1 MIVAV
6 RVDITVLLVTV
17 KFAVRD
23 PAGTVTVLG
32 TVATNVLLLE
42 RVTDI
47 PFDGAGPFSVTVP
60 VEGLPPLTVGGLR
73 PTDERLGAET
83 VNH

>member
-6 RVDITVLLVTV
+6 RVVVTVLLVTV
-17 KFAVRD
+17 KFAVRE

-32 TVATNVLLLE
+32 TVAIDVLLLE

-60 VEGLPPLTVGGLR
+60 VEGLPPLTVEGLR
-73 PTDERLGAET
+73 PKDERPGAET
-83 VNH
+83 VSR